1 MPGRWDKEVRMDAI
15 WIAGAMVVAV
25 VGGWPV
31 TAGFLKLA
39 RSQAVRA
46 VDAAESGGPAAGE
59 PAAVD
64 AAESGGP
71 AAGEPADGPGAA
83 GTEAAAEG
91 MPPAPPGAPVGNGPD
106 NGASGVAAPGQGQA
120 APAQTQAAPARPEA
134 PAAPLPRTDILRGGL
149 LIGFL
154 ERGAVALAIFS
165 GQPVAIAY
173 VVAIKGLGRYPEL
186 KETPGASERFIIGT
200 LASMLWAASVG
211 VLTKVLLL

>member
-1 MPGRWDKEVRMDAI
+1 MDAI
-15 WIAGAMVVAV
+15 WIAAAMVLAV

-31 TAGFLKLA
+31 TAGLLKLA

-46 VDAAESGGPAAGE
+46 VDAAESGGPT
-59 PAAVD
+59 P
-64 AAESGGP
+64 AESGGL
-71 AAGEPADGPGAA
+71 ADGSETVA
-83 GTEAAAEG
+83 TDAAAEE
-91 MPPAPPGAPVGNGPD
+91 MARAPAPPSTPMGNGPD
-106 NGASGVAAPGQGQA
+106 GGPAGEGGAAQGQGS
-120 APAQTQAAPARPEA
+120 
-134 PAAPLPRTDILRGGL
+134 AAPLPKTDVLRGGL